1 MAEQDEEGTTR
12 TRTAGEAEDIQ
23 YAEFDLESIRLLQ
36 PAAMDPDEYVIDTA
50 PYWQPAAKPVSS
62 TEASSWG
69 RIKATFAD

>member
-1 MAEQDEEGTTR
+1 MKKALHVR
-12 TRTAGEAEDIQ
+12 TRTTEQAEEIQ
-23 YAEFDLESIRLLQ
+23 FADFNWESIRLLQ
-36 PAAMDPDEYVIDTA
+36 PAAMDPDIYRIDIA